1 MHVYWYRLT
10 FLAIPLYRENVWR
23 KQDVSDFVTLLFS
36 NDQSRKLRGKHMFL
50 CPPWNCW
57 EATSSHWWNEASN
70 WEYNWISNVSQKM
83 QSEIFMPV
91 HQLRSVSASMW
102 IEWIQEKWNT
112 SVSRR
117 QDVYLCRNWGMY
129 EKQWEEV
136 GRKRR
141 LNVMFNIY
149 KLHLF

>member
-1 MHVYWYRLT
+1 MLRKLISQSKNWIQWQLNCEYITKMHVYWYRLT
-10 FLAIPLYRENVWR
+10 FLAIPLNSENVWR

-36 NDQSRKLRGKHMFL
+36 RDQSRELRGKHMFL

-117 QDVYLCRNWGMY
+117 
-129 EKQWEEV
+129 
-136 GRKRR
+136 
-141 LNVMFNIY
+141 
-149 KLHLF
+149 